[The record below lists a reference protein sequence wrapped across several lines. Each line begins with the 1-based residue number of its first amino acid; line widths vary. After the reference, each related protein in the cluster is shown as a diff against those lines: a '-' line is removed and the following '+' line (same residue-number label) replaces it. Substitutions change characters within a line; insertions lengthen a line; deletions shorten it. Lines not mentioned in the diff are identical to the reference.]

1 MTTPEQKTIP
11 LFPLGTILFP
21 DGIIPLK
28 IFEARYLDMIKRCF
42 REGTPFGVISIINSQ
57 SDDTEIGDQVS
68 VQRSLSEI
76 GTLAMIED
84 FDPVQPTVYMIR
96 SIGTQRFK
104 LLSARQ
110 ESDGLWVGDVEMLEN
125 DRSVPVPPEHQNVA
139 DLLHEMIHV
148 IQSQN
153 LAEEPFFKEPTD
165 PNDCGWVANRLAEL
179 LPLSLPVKN
188 HLLGQTNPR
197 IRLDLITEIIEDDDL
212 RKLVVH

>member
-57 SDDTEIGDQVS
+57 SDDAEIGNQVS
-68 VQRSLSEI
+68 VQQSFSEI

-110 ESDGLWVGDVEMLEN
+110 ESDGLWVGDIEMLEN
-125 DRSVPVPPEHQNVA
+125 DRSIPVPPEYQNVA

-153 LAEEPFFKEPTD
+153 LIEEPLFKEPSD

>member
-42 REGTPFGVISIINSQ
+42 REGTPFGVISIIK
-57 SDDTEIGDQVS
+57 SDDSETGDQVS
-68 VQRSLSEI
+68 VKQSFSEI
-76 GTLAMIED
+76 GTLALIEE

-110 ESDGLWVGDVEMLEN
+110 ESDGLWIGDVEMLEN
-125 DRSVPVPPEHQNVA
+125 DRSIPVPPEHQNVA

-148 IQSQN
+148 IKSQN
-153 LAEEPFFKEPTD
+153 LIEEPLFKPAAD

-188 HLLGQTNPR
+188 HLLAQTNPR

-212 RKLVVH
+212 RELVVN

>member
-1 MTTPEQKTIP
+1 MTTSEQKTIP

-42 REGTPFGVISIINSQ
+42 RDSTPFGVISIIKSK
-57 SDDTEIGDQVS
+57 SDD
-68 VQRSLSEI
+68 SESNGEGTVHQSFSDI
-76 GTLAMIED
+76 GTLAVIEE

-104 LLSARQ
+104 LISAQQ
-110 ESDGLWVGDVEMLEN
+110 ESDGLWVGNVEMLDN
-125 DRSVPVPPEHQNVA
+125 DRSTPVPPEHQNVA
-139 DLLHEMIHV
+139 YLLHEMIHV
-148 IQSQN
+148 IKSQN
-153 LAEEPFFKEPTD
+153 LVEEPMFKAPND

-179 LPLSLPVKN
+179 LPLSLTVKN

-212 RKLVVH
+212 RKLVIH

>member
-42 REGTPFGVISIINSQ
+42 REGTPFGVISIIKGK
-57 SDDTEIGDQVS
+57 SDTSESNDQES
-68 VQRSLSEI
+68 VHKSFSDI
-76 GTLAMIED
+76 GTLALIEE
-84 FDPVQPTVYMIR
+84 FDPVQPTVYMTR
-96 SIGTQRFK
+96 SLGTQRFK

-110 ESDGLWVGDVEMLEN
+110 ESDGLWVGDVVMLDN
-125 DRSVPVPPEHQNVA
+125 DPSTPIPPEHQNVA
-139 DLLHEMIHV
+139 DLLHEMIEV

-153 LAEEPFFKEPTD
+153 LIEEPLFKAPDD

-179 LPLSLPVKN
+179 LPLSLSVKN

-212 RKLVVH
+212 RKLVIH

>member
-42 REGTPFGVISIINSQ
+42 REGTPFGVISIIK
-57 SDDTEIGDQVS
+57 SDDSEIGDQVS
-68 VQRSLSEI
+68 VKQSFSEI
-76 GTLAMIED
+76 GTLALIEE

-110 ESDGLWVGDVEMLEN
+110 ESDGLWIGDVEMLEN
-125 DRSVPVPPEHQNVA
+125 DRSIPVPPEHQNVA

-148 IQSQN
+148 IKSQN
-153 LAEEPFFKEPTD
+153 LIEEPLFKPAAN

-188 HLLGQTNPR
+188 HLLAQTNPR

-212 RKLVVH
+212 RELVVN